1 MFSLEEKTFIVRAF
15 SKNPSPTK
23 VRRDFLRHYNV
34 QKGRKQA
41 HYKLKQFIRVNEE
54 FEKSGSVVKKPKNR
68 PCTKRTAENLNELM
82 NMMAEG
88 DQLSLRQAAPNLS
101 VSATTAWRMLRYD
114 AKAKFYRITSVQPLT
129 EAHKEQRRQFCEWL
143 LEQEEDFV
151 QRVIWT
157 DEKFFVL
164 RQKPHRKN
172 DGKWS
177 TSNPREICCKL
188 LQTC

>member
-54 FEKSGSVVKKPKNR
+54 FEKSGSVVKKPKNL
-68 PCTKRTAENLNELM
+68 PCTKRTAKNLNELV

-88 DQLSLRQAAPNLS
+88 DKLSYGKPHQICPLHRC
-101 VSATTAWRMLRYD
+101 
-114 AKAKFYRITSVQPLT
+114 KAKFVVDAGWCSTPL
-129 EAHKEQRRQFCEWL
+129 H
-143 LEQEEDFV
+143 
-151 QRVIWT
+151 
-157 DEKFFVL
+157 
-164 RQKPHRKN
+164 
-172 DGKWS
+172 
-177 TSNPREICCKL
+177 
-188 LQTC
+188 